1 MKITIIGDFGNFG
14 SFLKEELAPH
24 AQIIPSSQET
34 DAFILATPVDTY
46 DSIAKELTSRFGNRT
61 NLVNVCSVQEHT
73 TETLWKYTRN
83 VTSIHPLFGARSPK
97 SPHDR
102 ISVVTQVCQSI
113 VSNRIV
119 DLFSKISQI
128 KFIEA
133 EIHDKAMSLTHV
145 KVIQIAEQIKEI
157 VDSAKDIPEYL
168 ITPSFKKMRELSE
181 QFLDMSEGTKRSI
194 LSNPY
199 VK

>member
-1 MKITIIGDFGNFG
+1 
-14 SFLKEELAPH
+14 
-24 AQIIPSSQET
+24 
-34 DAFILATPVDTY
+34 
-46 DSIAKELTSRFGNRT
+46 
-61 NLVNVCSVQEHT
+61 
-73 TETLWKYTRN
+73 
-83 VTSIHPLFGARSPK
+83 
-97 SPHDR
+97 
-102 ISVVTQVCQSI
+102 
-113 VSNRIV
+113 
-119 DLFSKISQI
+119 
-128 KFIEA
+128 
-133 EIHDKAMSLTHV
+133 MSLTHV